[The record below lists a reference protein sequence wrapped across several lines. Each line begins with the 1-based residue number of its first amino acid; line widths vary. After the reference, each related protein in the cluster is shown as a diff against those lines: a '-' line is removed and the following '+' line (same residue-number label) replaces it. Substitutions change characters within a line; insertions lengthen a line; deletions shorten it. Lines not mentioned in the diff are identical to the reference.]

1 MESTPEQAAEGKAVV
16 TVLAAVL
23 ERLVKSNTQST
34 NPNGASPEITKF
46 HALKAPGISIK
57 QYLERVSFFLFVL
70 HKKSVTTVCSD
81 LICVSLVISKTLD
94 SQICILFHRML
105 RACSNLH

>member
-81 LICVSLVISKTLD
+81 LICVYLSRHFQNSRFTNMHPVPPNASCLL
-94 SQICILFHRML
+94 
-105 RACSNLH
+105 